1 MRAVDESPAAALVV
15 AADEEMRI
23 LLRGLLQLHRV
34 RVDAEADGLT
44 EALRLLRE
52 HRPRLVVADSHLS
65 DGSPSDLVAGARALV
80 PGLRVILVVPASRP
94 SPALTRECAP
104 DVMLLKP
111 FRIQQFAEAIALP
124 KPPGPPGA
132 AG

>member
-1 MRAVDESPAAALVV
+1 VSAKVAPPSAALVV

-34 RVDAEADGLT
+34 RVDAEADGMT
-44 EALRLLRE
+44 EALRLVRDR
-52 HRPRLVVADSHLS
+52 RPGIVVADSHLS
-65 DGSPSDLVAGARALV
+65 EGSVGGLVAGARQV
-80 PGLRVILVVPASRP
+80 CPGLRFILVVPASRP
-94 SPALTRECAP
+94 PPQLEPEAMP

-111 FRIQQFAEAIALP
+111 FRIQQFADAILP
-124 KPPGPPGA
+124 PQPPGT